1 MEEQKIENICV
12 ICQTEIDTSKSND
25 NVFIECLHCFHKECW
40 DMYRIHNA
48 KNNQLKCPLCQT
60 VQSNSVTITIEPII
74 VVAPRN
80 ASNSDNQTSFTSTM
94 DRGCCC
100 LDKKSTIQ
108 CLIIIFVV
116 FVIVLITMLIQQ
128 QNK

>member
-1 MEEQKIENICV
+1 MEEQKNTNICV
-12 ICQTEIDTSKSND
+12 ICQTEIDTSKSDD

-48 KNNQLKCPLCQT
+48 KNNQLKCPICQT
-60 VQSNSVTITIEPII
+60 VQSEAVTITIEPII
-74 VVAPRN
+74 VIAQRVSSP
-80 ASNSDNQTSFTSTM
+80 SNHHTH
-94 DRGCCC
+94 RGCCC
-100 LDKKSTIQ
+100 LDRKSTIQ

-116 FVIVLITMLIQQ
+116 FIIILITMIIQQ